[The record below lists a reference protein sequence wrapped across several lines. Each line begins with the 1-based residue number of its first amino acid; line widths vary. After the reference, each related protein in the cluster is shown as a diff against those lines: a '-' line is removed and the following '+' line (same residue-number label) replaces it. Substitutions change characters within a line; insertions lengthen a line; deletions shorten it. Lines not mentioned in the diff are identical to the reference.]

1 MRLGPEHTVAGA
13 DKYCTRPSPREGM
26 FNFGRV
32 RYKDDG
38 IVATRAGERVLL
50 LRNAGLTHRECEV
63 VASLINRW
71 RKNPDED

>member
-1 MRLGPEHTVAGA
+1 
-13 DKYCTRPSPREGM
+13 M